1 MKNDVPQNRGEIG
14 FDHPSQD
21 KKSVDLTPVLREVNF
36 AKNDLPQSRGEIF
49 TAILVLVRRAT
60 VPSGS
65 VSFLKPTFYRAR
77 TP

>member
-36 AKNDLPQSRGEIF
+36 VMHFSHQDAGCNVLPEIVILSSRGPDVMYF
-49 TAILVLVRRAT
+49 PL
-60 VPSGS
+60 
-65 VSFLKPTFYRAR
+65 F
-77 TP
+77 